1 MKGFKKLN
9 FTRNT
14 CVSPTPN
21 SLRTQ
26 RSSNGVRGRIESSI
40 LFTSLS
46 LSVNRIECEYGK
58 KKQTNKQ
65 QKNWLPWWLS
75 SKESTCQC
83 NGFDPWVG
91 KIPWRRKWQHS
102 SILVWEI
109 PWTEEPGGLHSMG
122 SQKRWTWLSN

>member
-9 FTRNT
+9 FTRNTT

-58 KKQTNKQ
+58 KTNKQ
-65 QKNWLPWWLS
+65 TK
-75 SKESTCQC
+75 KKT
-83 NGFDPWVG
+83 GF
-91 KIPWRRKWQHS
+91 
-102 SILVWEI
+102 
-109 PWTEEPGGLHSMG
+109 PGGSVAKNPPANAMG
-122 SQKRWTWLSN
+122 LIPGSGRSPGEGNGNTPVFLSGKSHGQRSLVAYSPWGHKWLDTT